1 MASAIKQLSDADRE
15 AINHMIRRDA
25 HSDLEIAREAERR
38 LGEELS
44 PTDAGRMAVVGRYR
58 KSEDFVSWLKRY
70 LAERSDMERALAEQ
84 RHRYEML
91 SSLVQNGPETGIE
104 GVSKFLQTRLLELAA
119 KTSDA
124 DLIDNF
130 GKSGWVKNLIAAT
143 QSEQR
148 LALARALSEKAVEA
162 EAVAGSSTLSADE
175 RARRMREIFGRAA

>member
-1 MASAIKQLSDADRE
+1 
-15 AINHMIRRDA
+15 
-25 HSDLEIAREAERR
+25 
-38 LGEELS
+38 
-44 PTDAGRMAVVGRYR
+44 
-58 KSEDFVSWLKRY
+58 
-70 LAERSDMERALAEQ
+70 MERALAEQ

-143 QSEQR
+143 QREQR
-148 LALARALSEKAVEA
+148 IEMARQLAGLKNALERMRD
-162 EAVAGSSTLSADE
+162 GSADDKPATMEEAME
-175 RARRMREIFGRAA
+175 RAIDNVDKIMGLKK